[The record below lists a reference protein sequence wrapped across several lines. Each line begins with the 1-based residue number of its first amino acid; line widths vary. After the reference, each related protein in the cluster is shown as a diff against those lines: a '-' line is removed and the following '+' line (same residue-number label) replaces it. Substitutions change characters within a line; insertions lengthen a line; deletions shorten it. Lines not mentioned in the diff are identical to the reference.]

1 MKQANTQRR
10 QLFSGCSFLQ
20 MRMLALCWFAYI
32 FAYLLRMNL
41 SVAIPV
47 IKQSEGYSNTQIGLL
62 TSLFFLT
69 YTIGQLLSGLL
80 GDHLRSKPLLVTG
93 LLLSACCNLGCAF
106 SSGLPMLFACWILN
120 GFAQSMLWGPLIRT
134 LSLGFTARQL
144 ERVSFYMALSTIT
157 GYACSWG
164 LASFLSERL
173 GWRAAFWLPAVLVL
187 LFAALLLLLFRSTP
201 QRPLPAQ
208 EHEPGLAA
216 EAPRSLDD
224 PSPVVPRLSLFA
236 YLGRICFPVLFLM
249 AAAQGLV
256 REGVGVWLP
265 TVLTESG
272 YFPAD
277 SLWFVLLVI
286 PLMNLAGVLFVQK
299 LLRRAGQNSGKILF
313 FLYILIT
320 AAAALLF
327 FLGGSNVILP
337 LILMVLLLSV
347 TYGTGPIFTSLI
359 PFHLSAYGR
368 VSLTAGLFD
377 FSIYCGAALSGAIS
391 GALSDGYSWGTVY
404 LFWLLAA
411 AVGLLAAVAWFF
423 FSKRG
428 TAPGSKPAKAK

>member
-1 MKQANTQRR
+1 MQQNTQKR
-10 QLFSGCSFLQ
+10 QLFSSCSSLQ
-20 MRMLALCWFAYI
+20 IRMLVLCWFAYI

-47 IKQSEGYSNTQIGLL
+47 IKQNEGYSNTQIGLL

-80 GDHLRSKPLLVTG
+80 GDHLRSKPLLITG

-106 SSGLPMLFACWILN
+106 STELPMLFACWILN

-134 LSLGFTARQL
+134 LSLWFNAKQL
-144 ERVSFYMALSTIT
+144 ERISFYMALSTIT

-164 LASFLSERL
+164 LAAFLCEKL
-173 GWRAAFWLPAVLVL
+173 GWRAAFWLPALLVL
-187 LFAALLLLLFRSTP
+187 LFAGLLLLLFRSTP
-201 QRPLPAQ
+201 QRPLPEQ
-208 EHEPGLAA
+208 EPGPEADASHASSEAA
-216 EAPRSLDD
+216 TTA
-224 PSPVVPRLSLFA
+224 PRLSLFA
-236 YLGRICFPVLFLM
+236 YLGKICFPVLFLM

-313 FLYILIT
+313 LLYMLIT

-327 FLGGSNVILP
+327 FFGGNNVALP
-337 LILMVLLLSV
+337 LILMVLLLAV

-359 PFHLSAYGR
+359 PFQLSPYGR

-411 AVGLLAAVAWFF
+411 VVGLLAAAAWFLF
-423 FSKRG
+423 SRRSAAPDSKRA
-428 TAPGSKPAKAK
+428 TAK